1 MRLFKKGLMDS
12 KWCEA
17 LSIRV
22 FGSIGWLLGAHPFG
36 SLSILIY
43 ICSSGWWPKKEA
55 GCGFALNIKA

>member
-1 MRLFKKGLMDS
+1 MDS

-55 GCGFALNIKA
+55 GCGFALNVKA